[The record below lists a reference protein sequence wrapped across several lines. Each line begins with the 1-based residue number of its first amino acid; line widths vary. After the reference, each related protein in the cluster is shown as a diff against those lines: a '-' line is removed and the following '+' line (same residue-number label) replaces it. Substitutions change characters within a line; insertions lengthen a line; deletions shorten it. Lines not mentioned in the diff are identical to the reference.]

1 MFTLNSHGDL
11 KYFTI
16 DEFEKTGLVK
26 HGFSTRCGGVSEN
39 EYKSMN
45 LRMHCDDKKENIL
58 KNYEI
63 FCNEIDVNFKNLV
76 FSNQV
81 HCDTIKRVG
90 KYDMGNGIISPQ
102 KWDGVDALIT
112 NEPGVPLCIF
122 SADCVPVF
130 FLDTKQKAIALAHS
144 GWKGT
149 VLKISAKCI
158 EKMAQEYS
166 SNPEDILV
174 GIGPS
179 IGVCHFEVGNEVS
192 DVFRDTFGETVLEKH
207 EKWHVNMQKAIE
219 ISLLE
224 KGILKNNIINANI
237 CTYCNWELL
246 FSHRKTNGKRGVMAG
261 IMEIR

>member
-1 MFTLNSHGDL
+1 MFTLNSNGDL
-11 KYFTI
+11 KYYTI
-16 DEFEKTGLVK
+16 DEFKETGLIK

-39 EYKSMN
+39 EYASMN
-45 LRMHCDDKKENIL
+45 LRMHCDDRRENIL

-63 FCNEIDVNFKNLV
+63 FCDEIDVNFKNLV

-81 HCDTIKRVG
+81 HCDTIKSVG
-90 KYDMGNGIISPQ
+90 KADLGNGITKPQ
-102 KWDGVDALIT
+102 KWDGADGLIT

-122 SADCVPVF
+122 SAVCVPVF
-130 FLDTKQKAIALAHS
+130 FLDRKKKVIGLVHS

-149 VLKISAKCI
+149 ALRISAKCV
-158 EKMAQEYS
+158 EKMIKEYGS
-166 SNPEDILV
+166 DHADILV

-179 IGVCHFEVGNEVS
+179 IGVCHFEVGDEVA
-192 DVFRDTFGETVLEKH
+192 DVFRDTFGYAVLEKH

-224 KGILKNNIINANI
+224 KGILKENIINAEI
-237 CTYCNWELL
+237 CTYCNSDLL

-261 IMEIR
+261 IMELI

>member
-1 MFTLNSHGDL
+1 MFTLNSKGNL
-11 KYFTI
+11 KYYTI
-16 DEFEKTGLVK
+16 DEFKKTGLVK

-45 LRMHCDDKKENIL
+45 LRMNCDDKLENIL

-63 FCNEIDVNFKNLV
+63 FSREIGVNFENLV

-81 HCDTIKRVG
+81 HCDTIKSVT
-90 KYDMGNGIISPQ
+90 KEDMGNGILKPQ
-102 KWDGVDALIT
+102 KWDGADGLIT

-122 SADCVPVF
+122 AADCVPVF
-130 FLDTKQKAIALAHS
+130 FLDRVKKVIALVHS

-149 VLKISAKCI
+149 ALKIGAKCV
-158 EKMAQEYS
+158 EKMAAEYGS
-166 SNPEDILV
+166 DPRDILV

-179 IGVCHFEVGNEVS
+179 IGVCHFEVGDEVA
-192 DVFRDTFGETVLEKH
+192 DVFRDTFGDAVLEMH

-224 KGILKNNIINANI
+224 QGISKENIINADI
-237 CTYCNWELL
+237 CTYCNSELL

-261 IMEIR
+261 IMELI

>member
-1 MFTLNSHGDL
+1 MFTLNSKGDL
-11 KYFTI
+11 KYYTI
-16 DEFEKTGLVK
+16 DEFEKTELVK
-26 HGFSTRCGGVSEN
+26 HGFSTRCGGVSKN

-45 LRMHCDDKKENIL
+45 LRMNCDDSLENIL

-63 FCNEIDVNFKNLV
+63 FSSEIGVNFENLV

-81 HCDTIKRVG
+81 HCDTIKSVV
-90 KYDMGNGIISPQ
+90 KEDMGNGITKPQ
-102 KWDGVDALIT
+102 KWDGADGLIT

-130 FLDTKQKAIALAHS
+130 FLDPKKKVIALVHS

-149 VLKISAKCI
+149 ALKISAKCV
-158 EKMAQEYS
+158 EKMAEEYGS
-166 SNPEDILV
+166 CPRDILA

-179 IGVCHFEVGNEVS
+179 IGVCHFEVGDEVA
-192 DVFRDTFGETVLEKH
+192 DVFRDTFGDRVLEKH

-224 KGILKNNIINANI
+224 KGILTNNIINAEV
-237 CTYCNWELL
+237 CTYCNSELL

-261 IMEIR
+261 IMELI

>member
-1 MFTLNSHGDL
+1 MFTLNAHGDL
-11 KYFTI
+11 KYYTI
-16 DEFEKTGLVK
+16 DEFESTGLVK

-45 LRMHCDDKKENIL
+45 LRMHCEDKKENIL

-63 FCNEIDVNFKNLV
+63 FCDEIGVNFKNLV

-81 HCDTIKRVG
+81 HCDTIIRVE
-90 KYDMGNGIISPQ
+90 KEDMGNGIITPQ
-102 KWDGVDALIT
+102 KWDGVDGLIT
-112 NEPGVPLCIF
+112 NEVGVPICIF

-130 FLDTKQKAIALAHS
+130 FLDPKKKVIALVHS

-149 VLKISAKCI
+149 VLKIGAKCV
-158 EKMAQEYS
+158 EKMIKEYS
-166 SNPEDILV
+166 CDPADILA

-179 IGVCHFEVGNEVS
+179 IGVCHFEVGDEVA
-192 DVFRDTFGETVLEKH
+192 DVFHNTFGDSVLEKY

-219 ISLLE
+219 IQLTE
-224 KGILKNNIINANI
+224 NGISKKNIVKADI
-237 CTYCNWELL
+237 CTYCNSDIL

-261 IMEIR
+261 IMELK

>member
-1 MFTLNSHGDL
+1 MFTLKSSGDL
-11 KYFTI
+11 KYYTI
-16 DEFEKTGLVK
+16 DEFQKTGLVK

-45 LRMHCDDKKENIL
+45 LRMHCDDKRENIL

-63 FCNEIDVNFKNLV
+63 FSSEIGVNFENLV

-81 HCDTIKRVG
+81 HCDTIKSVG
-90 KYDMGNGIISPQ
+90 KEDMGNGITKPQ
-102 KWDGVDALIT
+102 KWDGADGLIT

-130 FLDTKQKAIALAHS
+130 FLDAEKKVIALVHS

-149 VLKISAKCI
+149 ALKISVKCV
-158 EKMAQEYS
+158 EKMAQEYG
-166 SNPEDILV
+166 SNPKDIMV

-179 IGVCHFEVGNEVS
+179 IGVCHFEVGDEVA
-192 DVFRDTFGETVLEKH
+192 DVFRDTFGDEVLEMH

-219 ISLLE
+219 KSLLE
-224 KGILKNNIINANI
+224 KGILKTNIINAEV
-237 CTYCNWELL
+237 CTYCNSELL

-261 IMEIR
+261 IMELI

>member
-1 MFTLNSHGDL
+1 MFTLNSVGDL
-11 KYFTI
+11 KYYTI
-16 DEFEKTGLVK
+16 DEFKATGLVK

-45 LRMHCDDKKENIL
+45 LRMHCDDKPENIM

-63 FCNEIDVNFKNLV
+63 FSSGIGVNFKNLV

-81 HCDTIKRVG
+81 HCDTIIRVE
-90 KYDMGNGIISPQ
+90 KEDMGNGIMGPQ
-102 KWDGVDALIT
+102 KWDGVDGLIT
-112 NEPGVPLCIF
+112 NEPGVPLCVF

-130 FLDTKQKAIALAHS
+130 LLDTKKKAIGLVHS

-149 VLKISAKCI
+149 ALKISAKCV
-158 EKMAQEYS
+158 EKMAEEYGS
-166 SNPEDILV
+166 LPQDILV

-179 IGVCHFEVGNEVS
+179 IGVCHFEVGDEVA
-192 DVFRDTFGETVLEKH
+192 DVFRDTFGVAVLEKH
-207 EKWHVNMQKAIE
+207 NKWHVNMQKAIE

-224 KGILKNNIINANI
+224 KGILKENIINSDI
-237 CTYCNWELL
+237 CTYCNSDLL

-261 IMEIR
+261 IMEIL